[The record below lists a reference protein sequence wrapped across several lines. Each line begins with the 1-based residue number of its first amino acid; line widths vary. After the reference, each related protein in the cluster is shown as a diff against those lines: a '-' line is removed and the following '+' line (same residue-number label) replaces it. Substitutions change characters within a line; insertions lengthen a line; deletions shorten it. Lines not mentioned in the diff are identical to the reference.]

1 MGRRRVLI
9 IPILVAASA
18 VAEAGPVRRQERP
31 IPGSY
36 IVVLREDAARAP
48 DDAFSRQPSVEE
60 LATEMV
66 DIPGLG
72 RRKHVYQHALRGF
85 SIEATAE
92 EAERLADD
100 SRVAFVE
107 EDGVVE
113 ASIVQSSPTWGLDRV
128 DQRAL
133 PLSHSYTYN
142 QSGAGVHAYV
152 IDTGL
157 RATHVQFTGRVGGGF
172 TAISDGK
179 GSGDCNGHGTHVAGT
194 IGGST
199 TGVAKA
205 VTLHPVRVLDCSG
218 AGTISAVIAGV
229 DWVTAHR
236 VRPAVANMSLGGSPS
251 AALDAAVASSI
262 AAGVT
267 YAVAAGNSNASA
279 CTQSPARLAAAL
291 TVGAT
296 TSTDARASFSNYGS
310 CVDMFAPGSGITSAW
325 NTSDTA
331 TTSLSGT
338 SMATPH
344 VTGAAALYLQGHASA
359 SPAQV
364 AQAVI
369 AQATLNRVTSAGTGS
384 PNRLLYTLFPAS
396 GSTDVTVPGVSITSP
411 GTGSTLKSSV
421 GVAASASDN
430 SGMVEEVEFFVD
442 GALKATD
449 KAAPFAFTWDTRTVG
464 DGTHTLTAKA
474 YDPTGNVGTSHAVSV
489 AVKNATT
496 TTSAAELVKNGGFEG
511 SAAYWGLSGN
521 ARFSTAGYSHGG
533 TGYTALGVD
542 SSSTG
547 AMYQTIAIPATA
559 PAQLSFWLN
568 ITSADTGSVR
578 HDQMFVEVRDTS
590 GALLASLG
598 EFSNLSRGTVGVYS
612 QKFFSVAAFRGKT
625 VRVQFRAT
633 TDGSLATA
641 FRVDD
646 VSLR

>member
-1 MGRRRVLI
+1 MI
-9 IPILVAASA
+9 DM
-18 VAEAGPVRRQERP
+18 
-31 IPGSY
+31 PG
-36 IVVLREDAARAP
+36 V
-48 DDAFSRQPSVEE
+48 
-60 LATEMV
+60 
-66 DIPGLG
+66 G

-85 SIEATAE
+85 SLDATAE

-142 QSGAGVHAYV
+142 QSGAGVHVYV

-157 RATHVQFTGRVGGGF
+157 RATHEQFKGRVGGGF
-172 TAISDGK
+172 TAISDGQ

-194 IGGST
+194 IGGTT

-218 AGTISAVIAGV
+218 AGTISAAIAGV

-236 VRPAVANMSLGGSPS
+236 VRPAVANMSLGGSAS

-267 YAVAAGNSNASA
+267 YAVAAGNSNADA

-296 TSTDARASFSNYGS
+296 TSTDGRASFSNFGA
-310 CVDMFAPGSGITSAW
+310 CVDIFAPGSGITSAW

-369 AQATLNRVTSAGTGS
+369 AQATLNRVASAGTGS

-396 GSTDVTVPGVSITSP
+396 ASTDVTVPAVSITSP
-411 GTGSTLKSSV
+411 GTGLTMKGSV

-430 SGMVEEVEFFVD
+430 SGMVEAVEFFVD
-442 GALKATD
+442 GALKTTD
-449 KAAPFAFTWDTRTVG
+449 TAAPFAFTWDTLTVK

-489 AVKNATT
+489 TVKNTT
-496 TTSAAELVKNGGFEG
+496 TASELVKNGGFEG

-559 PAQLSFWLN
+559 PALLTFWLN

-578 HDQMFVEVRDTS
+578 RDQMFVEVRDTA
-590 GALLASLG
+590 GALLATLG
-598 EFSNLSRGTVGVYS
+598 DFSNLSRGTVGVYA
-612 QKFFSVAAFRGKT
+612 QKSFSAAAFRGKT